1 LLNATIIKEKIIQL
15 ITIGILCCYV
25 LNPFQNNFFAFFHNV
40 SHHGFTTV
48 LFSNETYNNKLFDLK
63 NQERVHMH
71 GHSHGLVHE
80 HKTLSFVKTILDSGS
95 SNDPYV
101 KNKVKHKFDKHIID
115 SCLLNKVLISSD
127 ITKHSYWHILNKV
140 NVPILKNIGP
150 PPRSVFS

>member
-1 LLNATIIKEKIIQL
+1 MLNKTIIKKTIIQL

-25 LNPFQNNFFAFFHNV
+25 LNPFQNNFFAFFHNI
-40 SHHGFTTV
+40 SHHGFTKV

-80 HKTLSFVKTILDSGS
+80 HKTLFFVKTILESGS
-95 SNDPYV
+95 SNDPYI
-101 KNKVKHKFDKHIID
+101 KNKVKHKFDKHTT
-115 SCLLNKVLISSD
+115 SNYQLNKISTLK
-127 ITKHSYWHILNKV
+127 ITNKHSHWHILNKV